1 MSRAPSQCGP
11 SSSDQRYTNQI
22 RQTHYPGYHGVPASS
37 NQTYP
42 TQGLPR
48 FLYPDNQA
56 YDPTVATR
64 PLGSQ
69 HSWQGNQQSSD
80 ADRRYNNVYG
90 NYGSIDPRLQYS
102 LQRIGPV
109 SFQQH
114 APGSAEYYSYQSSYQ
129 DASNSSVGYGRGS
142 VGSGGWSNDVDSQ

>member
-11 SSSDQRYTNQI
+11 SSSDQRYANQI
-22 RQTHYPGYHGVPASS
+22 RQVPYPGHHGVSTRSDP
-37 NQTYP
+37 TYP
-42 TQGLPR
+42 AQGLPR

-64 PLGSQ
+64 PPGSQ
-69 HSWQGNQQSSD
+69 RSWQANQQSSD

-90 NYGSIDPRLQYS
+90 NYGSTDPRPQYG
-102 LQRIGPV
+102 LQRTGSA

-114 APGSAEYYSYQSSYQ
+114 APGTAEYYSYQSSYQ